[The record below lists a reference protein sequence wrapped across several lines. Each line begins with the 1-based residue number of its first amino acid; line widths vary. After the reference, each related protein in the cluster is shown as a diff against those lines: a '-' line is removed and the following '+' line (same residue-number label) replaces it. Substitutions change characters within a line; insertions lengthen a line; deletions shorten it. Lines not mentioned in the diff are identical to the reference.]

1 MAWICTA
8 KCRFP
13 LPRQRWAAKSKSPLD
28 GMAKVKIAAET
39 QSGRVYRLRGK
50 GVKAV
55 RGTDYGDLH
64 CHVVV
69 ETPVKLTERQ
79 KELLR
84 EFEAISQGDVAM
96 HNPRSKSFMDKL
108 RDFFE

>member
-1 MAWICTA
+1 
-8 KCRFP
+8 
-13 LPRQRWAAKSKSPLD
+13 
-28 GMAKVKIAAET
+28 
-39 QSGRVYRLRGK
+39 
-50 GVKAV
+50 
-55 RGTDYGDLH
+55 
-64 CHVVV
+64 VVV

-84 EFEAISQGDVAM
+84 EFDAISQGDVAM